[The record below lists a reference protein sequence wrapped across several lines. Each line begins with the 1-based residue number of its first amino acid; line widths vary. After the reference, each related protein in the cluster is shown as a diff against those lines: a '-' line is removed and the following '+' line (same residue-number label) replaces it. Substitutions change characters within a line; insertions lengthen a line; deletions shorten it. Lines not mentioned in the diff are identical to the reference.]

1 MSGLWMRSSGTT
13 STGYRPDMVVDTS
26 ALVAIVL
33 GEPDAERYLTALLSS
48 RDGIQLS
55 AVTAVEAAI
64 VVESRQGAD
73 ATRDLELLLSQ
84 LDARVADCDADQVAA
99 ALNGWRRFGKGRHP
113 AALNL
118 GDCFS
123 YALART
129 VNEELLFKGDDFD
142 QTDVRPALVGGG
154 A

>member
-1 MSGLWMRSSGTT
+1 
-13 STGYRPDMVVDTS
+13 MVVDTS
-26 ALVAIVL
+26 VLVAIVL
-33 GEPDAERYLTALLSS
+33 GESDAERYLAALLAA
-48 RDGIQLS
+48 RDGIRLS

-64 VVESRQGAD
+64 VIESRQGSD

-84 LDARVADCDADQVAA
+84 LRATVAVCDEDQVAA

-129 VNEELLFKGDDFD
+129 VNEELLFKGDDFP
-142 QTDVRPALVGGG
+142 QTDVRCAL